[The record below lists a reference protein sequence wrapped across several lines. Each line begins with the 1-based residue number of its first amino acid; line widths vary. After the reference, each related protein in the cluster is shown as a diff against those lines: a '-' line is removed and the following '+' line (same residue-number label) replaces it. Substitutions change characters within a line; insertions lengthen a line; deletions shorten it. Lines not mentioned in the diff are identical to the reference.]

1 MIQAKF
7 SLESPQIDFLN
18 KYKDYGF
25 KDKSEMVRAA
35 IFKLQSEL
43 ELKALTESAKLYA
56 DLYEND
62 HELQQLTKSAQE
74 GWPN

>member
-62 HELQQLTKSAQE
+62 QELQQLTKSAQE